1 MGLLHGSR
9 VKIRGHMIAHR
20 TTLSPGLCGKLCFL
34 EEFASVRVRDFSRQS
49 THLKNSC
56 GSASAS
62 GRVLRP
68 AYLCWLRRCEAK
80 SGLLDAKLAKF
91 LKTIELL
98 KWAALSTISV
108 ARGATYE
115 AVLAGVAVVCLHTD
129 ALSVSCNNKKLSK
142 CRIHVAVYRSAT
154 IAEDTHFPSYAQM
167 KKGPVFPIQ
176 SVHGEAK

>member
-1 MGLLHGSR
+1 MQ
-9 VKIRGHMIAHR
+9 
-20 TTLSPGLCGKLCFL
+20 TLYR
-34 EEFASVRVRDFSRQS
+34 E
-49 THLKNSC
+49 
-56 GSASAS
+56 
-62 GRVLRP
+62 
-68 AYLCWLRRCEAK
+68 
-80 SGLLDAKLAKF
+80 
-91 LKTIELL
+91 
-98 KWAALSTISV
+98 WAALSTISV